1 MSTSP
6 DAITREIRALED
18 RRYKA
23 MIEGDLATL
32 DALLGDGLVYTHS
45 SSAVDGKASYLE
57 ALRAKKFVYRKVERP
72 VENIQVHGDTAV
84 VTGEV
89 RLDVLLEGN
98 PRALTSR
105 FLNVWTKGPKGWQMV
120 AWQSTPVPA

>member
-6 DAITREIRALED
+6 DTITREIRALED
-18 RRYKA
+18 RRYQA

-45 SSAVDGKASYLE
+45 SSVVDGKASYLE

-98 PRALTSR
+98 PRALRSR

>member
-18 RRYKA
+18 RRYQA

-32 DALLGDGLVYTHS
+32 DALLGDSLVYTHS
-45 SSAVDGKASYLE
+45 SSVVDGKASYLE

-98 PRALTSR
+98 PRALRSR
-105 FLNVWTKGPKGWQMV
+105 FLNVWVKGPKGWQMV

>member
-1 MSTSP
+1 MSTRP
-6 DAITREIRALED
+6 EAITREIQALED
-18 RRYKA
+18 RRYQA
-23 MIEGDLATL
+23 MIEGDLAAL
-32 DALLGDGLVYTHS
+32 DVLLGDGLVYTHS
-45 SSAVDGKASYLE
+45 SSVVDGKASYLE

-98 PRALTSR
+98 PRALRSR

-120 AWQSTPVPA
+120 AWQSTPIPA